1 MATSWS
7 YPPELRSALTSF
19 GLAPTPVTP
28 PVFVRD
34 ALSDLYRYEIRRLR
48 LRLLADAFP
57 KSDYIGLVIALRKK
71 YWPLT
76 MTPEV
81 WERVCALNPEEANL
95 MGIENPS
102 RRSP

>member
-1 MATSWS
+1 VSWL
-7 YPPELRSALTSF
+7 YPPELLSALVTF
-19 GLAPTPVTP
+19 GLAPTPGTP

-48 LRLLADAFP
+48 SRLLAEEFP

-76 MTPEV
+76 MTPDV
-81 WERVCALNPEEANL
+81 WERICAVETA
-95 MGIENPS
+95 
-102 RRSP
+102 